1 MSIRKAVTIRA
12 YIKRSFLN
20 LLWNIVVLFVAL
32 QILGF
37 CVQLWPQVFAAAPWV
52 YWVAALALWLV
63 MAWFA
68 IKLVR
73 IPCPRCSN
81 PLGVVGLAAVIG
93 IRTIDRCPHC
103 RVSLDE
109 PDQAKNAD

>member
-1 MSIRKAVTIRA
+1 MTIRA

-20 LLWNIVVLFVAL
+20 LLLNVFVLFVAL

-37 CVQLWPQVFAAAPWV
+37 CVQLWPQVFATVPWV
-52 YWVAALALWLV
+52 YWVASAALWLV

-81 PLGVVGLAAVIG
+81 PLGGVGVAAVIG
-93 IRTIDRCPHC
+93 IRTINECPHC
-103 RVSLDE
+103 RVSFDE
-109 PDQAKNAD
+109 PVQATGDN